1 MENTSFIVEVPFEA
15 LYQDDTK
22 KRLPHLLFLLNN
34 MNNNSIK
41 WRYET
46 QFCCKKC
53 GKTLEIVY
61 SFPPNREPDGILFHK
76 KCWMKTNQKPI
87 SKEEFDKLLIDCINT
102 PPIRLKD
109 LKEKLKK
116 EREERKQSS
125 K

>member
-1 MENTSFIVEVPFEA
+1 
-15 LYQDDTK
+15 
-22 KRLPHLLFLLNN
+22 
-34 MNNNSIK
+34 
-41 WRYET
+41 
-46 QFCCKKC
+46 
-53 GKTLEIVY
+53 
-61 SFPPNREPDGILFHK
+61 
-76 KCWMKTNQKPI
+76 MKTNQKPI